1 MQRVKLANVLLESND
16 RFQDYPSLYCRTSKS
31 VPFDESKGAFTL
43 FPYEKFDFATFFN
56 VFSNKKWR
64 RYTVVDNVHVHLE
77 LCGDCEVSFIE
88 IRETLAKPK
97 RIRLGAERIASQEF
111 KTIEFEFNN
120 ENAELLSFEI
130 VTYGLCLFRNGY
142 YYSQVN
148 EADVRPVELALATTT
163 FRQEQFIIPNIELI
177 KSRILES
184 DEVMNAHFHLHVV
197 DNGRTLDAE
206 GLSGPSVTVHPNK
219 NVGGAGGFTRGIIEA
234 LRQQGTEAT
243 HVLLMD
249 DDVQVSPESLI
260 RTFNVLS
267 LVNEE
272 YQDAFIS
279 GAMIS
284 YERQNEFYEDVGW
297 VRSDGLYGPV
307 KPRLDIEDLEDVV
320 KNDSLEIRK
329 PNRYAGWWYCCI
341 PTNVIKREGLP
352 LPIFIRGDDAEYG
365 NRAANRF
372 ITMNGICVWHL
383 TLALKFRAHLERYQV
398 PRNSL
403 IAQSTT
409 GVFSGVD
416 FMEQFRHNVQL
427 DFKTLNYD
435 AVEQSLDALEDY
447 LKGPR
452 FIMEDRGEEILKKQA
467 KLNEQLVD
475 LAEIDDPRLDFAV
488 IDPTALFN
496 VTERTF
502 FERLVDYLTYSGHR
516 LPDFLLKDDLAII
529 PWDGWFYPAKKTRL
543 RKNVLAVSLDG
554 RQGVLRTMDKKRFR
568 RLHKRYAKLM
578 KQYRSQAESVAAEY
592 RAARDEMT
600 SLPFWMKYLEID

>member
-206 GLSGPSVTVHPNK
+206 G
-219 NVGGAGGFTRGIIEA
+219 A
-234 LRQQGTEAT
+234 
-243 HVLLMD
+243 
-249 DDVQVSPESLI
+249 
-260 RTFNVLS
+260 
-267 LVNEE
+267 
-272 YQDAFIS
+272 
-279 GAMIS
+279 
-284 YERQNEFYEDVGW
+284 
-297 VRSDGLYGPV
+297 
-307 KPRLDIEDLEDVV
+307 
-320 KNDSLEIRK
+320 
-329 PNRYAGWWYCCI
+329 
-341 PTNVIKREGLP
+341 
-352 LPIFIRGDDAEYG
+352 
-365 NRAANRF
+365 
-372 ITMNGICVWHL
+372 
-383 TLALKFRAHLERYQV
+383 FRAVGDGASEQKCWRGGRLYSWNHRGASPARY
-398 PRNSL
+398 RSH
-403 IAQSTT
+403 SC
-409 GVFSGVD
+409 
-416 FMEQFRHNVQL
+416 
-427 DFKTLNYD
+427 
-435 AVEQSLDALEDY
+435 
-447 LKGPR
+447 
-452 FIMEDRGEEILKKQA
+452 
-467 KLNEQLVD
+467 
-475 LAEIDDPRLDFAV
+475 FA
-488 IDPTALFN
+488 
-496 VTERTF
+496 
-502 FERLVDYLTYSGHR
+502 
-516 LPDFLLKDDLAII
+516 
-529 PWDGWFYPAKKTRL
+529 
-543 RKNVLAVSLDG
+543 DG
-554 RQGVLRTMDKKRFR
+554 R
-568 RLHKRYAKLM
+568 
-578 KQYRSQAESVAAEY
+578 
-592 RAARDEMT
+592 
-600 SLPFWMKYLEID
+600 